1 MHGKT
6 LLVAALGVNAAV
18 IAFGPRRGD
27 ARVLTCEVARS
38 RPSAGPRV
46 ERPGAPW
53 EGRRLAPVPQPQL
66 IVRDLL
72 QRYP

>member
-27 ARVLTCEVARS
+27 ARALTCEVAPL
-38 RPSAGPRV
+38 RPSAAPRV
-46 ERPGAPW
+46 KQPGAPW
-53 EGRRLAPVPQPQL
+53 EGRRLAPVPQPPL